1 MSEDRKRTPYVRL
14 GRSATLVS
22 RLWLGTVNFSGRVE
36 DAEAARLMSAALDH
50 GVNCVDMAN
59 IYGWRVHKGHTE
71 ELVGR
76 WLSKSGVRR
85 EDVLLAT
92 KVGENMSDRVNDG
105 GLSARH
111 IIAACEQ
118 SLRRLDVDHIDLLQM
133 HRMDSAAP
141 WDEIWQAMD
150 RLVTSGKVCYV
161 GSSNFAGWNIAAA
174 QETAQRR
181 NLMGLVSEQSVY
193 NLAVRGA
200 DAELIPA
207 AQAYGVGVFAWS
219 PLHGGLLSGVLRKLA
234 EGTAVKSAQGRAQE
248 LLPALRA
255 NIAAYESFCDRIGE
269 HPAEVGLS
277 WVLSRPGISG
287 AVIGPR
293 TMDQL
298 DSALRA
304 LDLDLGE
311 AELAEL
317 DALFLVPGHVARPG
331 EGDAGPRAAGAGPQA
346 ASSG

>member
-1 MSEDRKRTPYVRL
+1 MSDDLERGPYVRL

-36 DAEAARLMSAALDH
+36 DADAMRLMDEALDR
-50 GVNCVDMAN
+50 GINCVDTAD

-76 WLSKSGVRR
+76 WLARSGVRR

-92 KVGENMSDRVNDG
+92 KVGEEMSERLNDG

-111 IIAACEQ
+111 IVAACER
-118 SLRRLDVDHIDLLQM
+118 SLRRLNVDHVDLYQM
-133 HRMDSAAP
+133 HRVDRAAP

-150 RLVTSGKVCYV
+150 QLVAAGKVSYV

-174 QETAQRR
+174 QECAARR
-181 NLMGLVSEQSVY
+181 QSFGLVSEQCLY
-193 NLAVRGA
+193 NLAVRHA
-200 DAELIPA
+200 DLEVLPA
-207 AQAYGVGVFAWS
+207 AGAYGLGVFAWS
-219 PLHGGLLSGVLRKLA
+219 PLHGGLLSGALRKLA
-234 EGTAVKSAQGRAQE
+234 AGTAVKSAQGRAQQ
-248 LLPALRA
+248 LLPGMRSAVE
-255 NIAAYESFCDRIGE
+255 AYERFCGRIGE
-269 HPAEVGLS
+269 DPAEVGLA

-293 TMDQL
+293 TTEQL

-304 LDLDLGE
+304 RELVLGE

-317 DALFLVPGHVARPG
+317 DAIFPAVGSG
-331 EGDAGPRAAGAGPQA
+331 GRAPEAWTT
-346 ASSG
+346 

>member
-1 MSEDRKRTPYVRL
+1 MNPSVSEDRKRTPYTRL

-22 RLWLGTVNFSGRVE
+22 RLWLGTVNFSGRVK
-36 DAEAARLMSAALDH
+36 DADASRLMSEALDR
-50 GVNCVDMAN
+50 GINCVDMAN

-85 EDVLLAT
+85 EDVILAT
-92 KVGENMSDRVNDG
+92 KVGEGMSDRVNDG

-111 IIAACEQ
+111 IVAACEQ
-118 SLRRLDVDHIDLLQM
+118 SLRRLDVDHIDLYQM
-133 HRMDSAAP
+133 HRLDRAAP

-150 RLVTSGKVCYV
+150 RLVTSGKVCYI

-174 QETAQRR
+174 QETAMRR
-181 NLMGLVSEQSVY
+181 NSMGLVSEQSIY
-193 NLAVRGA
+193 NLAVRTA

-219 PLHGGLLSGVLRKLA
+219 PLHGGLLSGALRKLA
-234 EGTAVKSAQGRAQE
+234 QGTAVKSAQGRAQE
-248 LLPALRA
+248 LLPELRS
-255 NIAAYESFCDRIGE
+255 NIEAYERFCDRIGE
-269 HPAEVGLS
+269 NPAEVGLS

-293 TMDQL
+293 TIEQL

-311 AELAEL
+311 AELTEL
-317 DALFLVPGHVARPG
+317 DALFPLPRPGH
-331 EGDAGPRAAGAGPQA
+331 AAPPQ
-346 ASSG
+346 